1 MANDDDKD
9 GKGRAQYS
17 SPPCFMHE
25 LDPEF
30 RAPLTD
36 WTDVRRWRK
45 AERERLIAARL
56 AVSADARVAMSR
68 AIAEGLDA
76 AIGDIA
82 GRMVSLYWPFRG
94 EPDLRPWMASI
105 NERGGRTALPIVIE
119 KGQPLIFRAY
129 VPGDRLEK
137 GIWNIPIPAEG
148 EPVLP
153 DIVIS
158 PIVGIDPRNYRL
170 GYGGGFFD
178 RTLAAMP
185 FKPLVIGVGY
195 ELQRIPTIYPQPH
208 DIPMDQL
215 VTEVLKA

>member
-1 MANDDDKD
+1 MANDQDDQ
-9 GKGRAQYS
+9 GPAQYA

-30 RAPLTD
+30 LAPLAD

-56 AVSADARVAMSR
+56 AVSADARAAMSQR
-68 AIAEGLDA
+68 IAEGLDTI
-76 AIGDIA
+76 IGEIR

-105 NERGGRTALPIVIE
+105 NERGGRTALPIVVE
-119 KGQPLIFRAY
+119 KGRPLIFRAY
-129 VPGDRLEK
+129 KPGDRLEK
-137 GIWNIPIPAEG
+137 GVWNIPIPAEG
-148 EPVLP
+148 DPVLP
-153 DIVIS
+153 EIVIA
-158 PIVGIDPRNYRL
+158 PIVGIDPAHYRL

-195 ELQRIPTIYPQPH
+195 ELQRIATIHPQPH
-208 DIPMDQL
+208 DIPMDRI
-215 VTEVLKA
+215 VTEA